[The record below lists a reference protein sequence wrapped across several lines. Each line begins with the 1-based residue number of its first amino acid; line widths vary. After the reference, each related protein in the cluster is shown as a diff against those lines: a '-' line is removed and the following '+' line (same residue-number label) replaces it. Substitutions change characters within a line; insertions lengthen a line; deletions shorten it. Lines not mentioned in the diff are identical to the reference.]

1 MIATDRK
8 GVRAVAL
15 LEATKGALVVL
26 VGFGVMS
33 LIHTDLEAVAEE
45 LVAHLH
51 LNPDGHYSRI
61 FLELVANL
69 SSSRLWMVAG
79 AAFLYASLRFIEAYG
94 LWRQRAWA
102 EWFAVLSGAIYI
114 PFELYELIKGVSSL
128 KLMTLAINLIIVA
141 YIGRVLIERY
151 QSPQGVNQLSG

>member
-1 MIATDRK
+1 M
-8 GVRAVAL
+8 
-15 LEATKGALVVL
+15 LVVL

-33 LIHTDLEAVAEE
+33 LIHADLETVAEA

-51 LNPDGHYSRI
+51 LSPDGHYSRI
-61 FLELVANL
+61 FLELVTNL

-79 AAFLYASLRFIEAYG
+79 VAFLYASLRFIEAYG

-114 PFELYELIKGVSSL
+114 PFELYELMKGVSSL
-128 KLMTLAINLIIVA
+128 KLITLAINLIIVA
-141 YIGRVLIERY
+141 YIGRVLIERH
-151 QSPQGVNQLSG
+151 QIRRLAD